1 MDLASILCGVA
12 FMLFMGYLINKLN
25 DNEQGY

>member
-25 DNEQGY
+25 KDDQGY

>member
-12 FMLFMGYLINKLN
+12 FMLFMGYLISKLN
-25 DNEQGY
+25 KNDQGY

>member
-1 MDLASILCGVA
+1 MDVASILFGVA

-25 DNEQGY
+25 DNDQGY

>member
-12 FMLFMGYLINKLN
+12 FMLFIGYLINKLN
-25 DNEQGY
+25 KNDQGY